1 MSVPITWSALERPIS
16 IDILMPFGQCG
27 QFRYGSP
34 VKRIIFLEDQPLLIQ
49 TGPQCSEVLE
59 PLFIPKAFGR
69 PNRHG
74 EVVFYG
80 ISQAA
85 VYCTNA
91 SRGLSTAV
99 KVVVLQHLN
108 VVALFAL
115 TAQHC

>member
-1 MSVPITWSALERPIS
+1 
-16 IDILMPFGQCG
+16 MPFGQCG

-74 EVVFYG
+74 NTHGEVVFYG

-99 KVVVLQHLN
+99 KVLVVLQHLN